1 MSIKLKKIQQST
13 TAFEFAEGL
22 HGKAGMH
29 SFFDGRE
36 HGPYNFTI
44 LQLKWQYGG
53 EGPGGLRWQ

>member
-1 MSIKLKKIQQST
+1 MSGAGDIEYQAQKIQQST

-44 LQLKWQYGG
+44 LQLKW
-53 EGPGGLRWQ
+53 